1 MRRNAPASGSV
12 TTSARYS
19 VQSCPVVPASRA
31 RPPFL
36 SVDAVKTHMR
46 ALFDK
51 FGVGDVPQNQKRAKL
66 VERAFQSG
74 AIGPKNLV

>member
-1 MRRNAPASGSV
+1 M
-12 TTSARYS
+12 
-19 VQSCPVVPASRA
+19 
-31 RPPFL
+31 
-36 SVDAVKTHMR
+36 KTHMR